1 MATFV
6 VSTLVDENDNG
17 VTIETIDLGFGV
29 TTEVPVITDVS
40 LREAIQMAND
50 SAGEDTIVFE
60 AGVQGL
66 IRLTQGEITI
76 TDDVIIEGGGVITI
90 TGDGAND
97 DVTTGAGLTNA
108 IASDD
113 AALNNN
119 SRIFN
124 ASADISLNGLTL
136 TGGRTTAN
144 DASGGA
150 VSTTGAIEISD
161 SLITGNSTVGDN
173 ALGGGIYA
181 AGTLSITNSTVVG
194 NGALGNTSAGGAL
207 ASRGDLV
214 IESSTITGNVS
225 TDYGGGAASEGE
237 ITVSNSII
245 LGNFSDTGGYSSG
258 YYGGFYE
265 IFESTDAG
273 ANGLITVA
281 GANIIGENTL
291 SFSIPDYADPA
302 SVGTVV
308 NASPMD
314 VFATNS
320 GATGVLSGFLAN
332 NGGLQQTVAL
342 LSDVN
347 NPALDATNTGGLDAR
362 GFPRGIDLA
371 SVDNGGTS
379 DIGSFELLDE
389 APTPATITSG
399 AAFTVGENTLI
410 AADVD
415 ATDPVESEGNG
426 LIFSITGGA
435 DAGLFTI
442 NSSNGVVSFRDQPDF
457 ENPQDANGD
466 NIHEISVN
474 VRDAL
479 SDGDTQDITI
489 TVTDAG
495 DAPVADPGTAN
506 GDEDTIITGVLT
518 AADADGDNLTFS
530 LLDAPA
536 NGDVVVNPDGSF
548 TFTPDLDFNGEDSF
562 TFTVSDGALTDTD
575 TATITINPV
584 FDPDVP
590 SPDNDD
596 LIGTAADDN
605 VSALGGDDTLSGFD
619 GDDTLIGNNGDDIA
633 LGGDGADFLR
643 GGSGDDT
650 LRGNVGDDDI
660 AGGAGQ
666 DDVLAG
672 DGDDAIKGN
681 GGADILRGNAGADN
695 IRAGSGADEVLGGN
709 GADTITGNSGADD
722 LRGNNGR
729 DEISGGVGADTIKG
743 GGGGD
748 LIDGGGGADLLE
760 GGTGQDTIT
769 GRGGDDTLQGD
780 GGADI
785 FQFRATDVNDT
796 ILDFTQGV
804 DTIEIISGAAA
815 FADLVIEQDGDDV
828 LIGFG
833 DGQVRVVTDTV
844 DAFTEDDFIFS

>member
-17 VTIETIDLGFGV
+17 VSIETIDLGFGI
-29 TTEVPVITDVS
+29 TTEVPVITDIS
-40 LREAIQMAND
+40 LREAVTMAN
-50 SAGEDTIVFE
+50 AEPGQDTIIFE
-60 AGVQGL
+60 SGLQGV
-66 IRLTQGEITI
+66 IRLTDASGEIVI
-76 TDDVIIEGGGVITI
+76 TEDLVIDGGGLITVS
-90 TGDGAND
+90 GDGAND
-97 DVTTGAGLTNA
+97 DATTNGVLTDVL
-108 IASDD
+108 SSGD

-119 SRIFN
+119 TRPFYS
-124 ASADISLNGLTL
+124 SADLTLIGLTV
-136 TGGRTTAN
+136 TGGRTTGDNAPGGN
-144 DASGGA
+144 QAGGA
-150 VSTTGAIEISD
+150 IFTRGDLTITDSLLVGNSTTGNDAYGGAAFAEGTISVA
-161 SLITGNSTVGDN
+161 NSTI
-173 ALGGGIYA
+173 A
-181 AGTLSITNSTVVG
+181 G
-194 NGALGNTSAGGAL
+194 NGVFGDYTPGGAL
-207 ASRGDLV
+207 ASLGEMT
-214 IESSTITGNVS
+214 IESSTITGNGAS
-225 TDYGGGAASEGE
+225 GEGGAIASYGD

-245 LGNFSDTGGYSSG
+245 LGNFSAEGIDNEINEALGG
-258 YYGGFYE
+258 
-265 IFESTDAG
+265 G
-273 ANGLITVA
+273 ADGLITVT
-281 GANIIGENTL
+281 GANIIG
-291 SFSIPDYADPA
+291 ADTVA
-302 SVGTVV
+302 FDTVGSVETSSPGTVV
-308 NASPMD
+308 NADPTL
-314 VFATNS
+314 VFAQTAALG
-320 GATGVLSGFLAN
+320 GAIEGVLAN
-332 NGGLQQTVAL
+332 NGGTQATVAL
-342 LSDVN
+342 LNDVG
-347 NPALDATNTGGLDAR
+347 NPALDATNTGGVDAR
-362 GFPRGIDLA
+362 GFPRNIDLQ

-399 AAFTVGENTLI
+399 AAFSVGENTLI

-442 NSSNGVVSFRDQPDF
+442 NSSNGVVSFLDQPDF

-466 NIHEISVN
+466 NVYEISVN

-479 SDGDTQDITI
+479 SDGDTQNIAI

-495 DAPVADPGTAN
+495 DAPVADPGTAA
-506 GDEDTIITGVLT
+506 GDEDTLITGVLT
-518 AADADGDNLTFS
+518 ATDADGDNLTFS

-562 TFTVSDGALTDTD
+562 TFTVSDGALTDTE

-596 LIGTAADDN
+596 LLGTAADDN
-605 VSALGGDDTLSGFD
+605 INALAGNDTLTGFD
-619 GDDTLIGNNGDDIA
+619 GNDTLIGNDGDDIA

-643 GGSGDDT
+643 GGGGDDT
-650 LRGNVGDDDI
+650 IRGNLGDDDI

-672 DGDDAIKGN
+672 EGDDDINGN
-681 GGADILRGNAGADN
+681 GGADILRGNAGADD

-709 GADTITGNSGADD
+709 GADIITGNGGADT
-722 LRGNNGR
+722 LQGNGGR
-729 DEISGGVGADTIKG
+729 DDIRGGVGADMIFG

-748 LIDGGGGADLLE
+748 LIDGGGGLDFLS
-760 GGTGQDTIT
+760 GGTGQDTLT
-769 GRGGDDTLQGD
+769 GRGGDDTLRGD

-796 ILDFTQGV
+796 ILDFTQNV
-804 DTIEIISGAAA
+804 DMIEIISGAAA
-815 FADLVIEQDGDDV
+815 FADLVIEQDGEDV

-833 DGQVRVVTDTV
+833 AGQVRVVTDTV
-844 DAFTEDDFIFS
+844 EAFTEDDFIFS

>member
-6 VSTLVDENDNG
+6 VNTLVDENDNG
-17 VTIETIDLGFGV
+17 VTIETIDLGFGI
-29 TTEVPVITDVS
+29 TTEVPVLTDVS
-40 LREAIQMAND
+40 LREAIAMAND
-50 SAGEDTIVFE
+50 SGGADTIVFE
-60 AGVQGL
+60 AGLQGL
-66 IRLTQGEITI
+66 IRLTDGAIEI
-76 TDDVIIEGGGVITI
+76 TDDLTIDGGGLITV

-97 DVTTGAGLTNA
+97 DVTTAGGLTDVL
-108 IASDD
+108 ASGA

-119 SRIFN
+119 SRIFD
-124 ASADISLNGLTL
+124 ATADISLTGLTL
-136 TGGRTTAN
+136 TGGRTTGYDEA
-144 DASGGA
+144 GGA
-150 VSTTGAIEISD
+150 VSSTGSISIYD
-161 SLITGNSTVGDN
+161 SVIAGNSTEGDN
-173 ALGGGIYA
+173 AYGGGVFALGDLFI
-181 AGTLSITNSTVVG
+181 SNSAVVG
-194 NGALGNTSAGGAL
+194 NGTFGAYTSGGAL
-207 ASRGDLV
+207 ASVGAMT
-214 IESSTITGNVS
+214 IESSTITGNGAS
-225 TDYGGGAASEGE
+225 GEGGAVAAYGD
-237 ITVSNSII
+237 ITVTNSII
-245 LGNFSDTGGYSSG
+245 LGSFSGEAVGNEINEAIGG
-258 YYGGFYE
+258 
-265 IFESTDAG
+265 G
-273 ANGLITVA
+273 ADGLITVT
-281 GANIIGENTL
+281 GANIIGETTIDFDTVG
-291 SFSIPDYADPA
+291 SVDTA
-302 SVGTVV
+302 STGTVV
-308 NASPMD
+308 NADPTV
-314 VFATNS
+314 VFATTTN
-320 GATGVLSGFLAN
+320 ATGVTSGVLEN
-332 NGGLQQTVAL
+332 NGGFLRTVAL
-342 LSDVN
+342 LNDVN
-347 NPALDATNTGGLDAR
+347 NPALDATDTGGLDAR
-362 GFPRGIDLA
+362 GFPRGVDLA
-371 SVDNGGTS
+371 SVDNGGAS

-389 APTPATITSG
+389 APTPATITSNAG
-399 AAFTVGENTLI
+399 FTVDENTLV

-442 NSSNGVVSFRDQPDF
+442 NSANGVVSFRDQPDF

-466 NIHEISVN
+466 NVHEITVN

-479 SDGDTQDITI
+479 SDGDTQAITI

-495 DAPVADPGTAN
+495 DAPVADPGAAN
-506 GDEDTIITGVLT
+506 GDEDTVITGVLT
-518 AADADGDNLTFS
+518 ATDADGDNLTFS
-530 LLDAPA
+530 LLDPPA
-536 NGDVVVNPDGSF
+536 NGDVVVNPDGTF

-562 TFTVSDGALTDTD
+562 TFTVTDGALTDTD

-590 SPDNDD
+590 SPGQDD
-596 LIGTAADDN
+596 LLGTAADDN
-605 VSALGGDDTLSGFD
+605 INALAGDDTLSGFD
-619 GDDTLIGNNGDDIA
+619 GNDTLIGNDGDDIA

-643 GGSGDDT
+643 GGGGDDT

-709 GADTITGNSGADD
+709 GADTITGNGGADD
-722 LRGNNGR
+722 LRGNGGR
-729 DEISGGVGADTIKG
+729 DEISGGGGADTIKG

-785 FQFRATDVNDT
+785 FQFRVTDVNDT
-796 ILDFTQGV
+796 ILDFTQNV

-815 FADLVIEQDGDDV
+815 FADLVIEQDGEDV

-833 DGQVRVVTDTV
+833 DGQIRVVTDTV
-844 DAFTEDDFIFS
+844 EAFTEDDFIFS